1 MKEIIGEV
9 EGIEILLPANFREG
23 LAAVILVLGLVS
35 SFLSFKKQWKA
46 HALKITGILL
56 LLGLCLFANNTW
68 SYLAGIFIIA
78 TAVTRTEYLQNL
90 AAIIRGNKDYFEYK
104 KEFVSNK
111 EVFDHKLQDII
122 EFKHEAP
129 EKKDT
134 ELVTAKPAFEA
145 GVSESL
151 TPLQLVLI
159 AEDFAFKEIERRY
172 NKPIQRHI
180 RIISPDK
187 ELEFDGLLELKNK
200 SIICASKIIPH
211 ASFPLEPLYQSVQY
225 ILQQTAEYR
234 KLLPRYKKLHVS
246 YVIVSTFNN
255 ETKEKLLRK
264 LDANVTS
271 VTSEMFEV
279 EFLLYSFEE
288 LGLPLLDSIKS
299 QPLI

>member
-1 MKEIIGEV
+1 MFFHVLAHIMKEIIGEV

-46 HALKITGILL
+46 HALKIAGILL

-90 AAIIRGNKDYFEYK
+90 AAIIRGNKDYFDYK

-122 EFKHEAP
+122 EFKHEEP

-134 ELVTAKPAFEA
+134 EPVTAKPM
-145 GVSESL
+145 SESL

-211 ASFPLEPLYQSVQY
+211 ASFPLEPLYQSVQH
-225 ILQQTAEYR
+225 ILHQTAEYK
-234 KLLPRYKKLHVS
+234 KLLPRNKKLHVS

-255 ETKEKLLRK
+255 GAKEKLLRK
-264 LDANVTS
+264 LDANVNS
-271 VTSEMFEV
+271 VTSEMFKV

-299 QPLI
+299 